1 MILKI
6 KNLFLKNFF
15 NLSSN
20 QFINVFFTLLITPLL
35 FRRIGTEAFGLVTL
49 CFSIVSLISVFNSYG
64 FNLNSPKDI
73 ATIKNNR
80 SFLEILICEILTIK
94 LIFGFRKKLFFRIF

>member
-20 QFINVFFTLLITPLL
+20 QFINFFFTLLITPLL
-35 FRRIGTEAFGLVTL
+35 FRRIGAEAFGLVTL
-49 CFSIVSLISVFNSYG
+49 CYSIILTEIINFMACKT
-64 FNLNSPKDI
+64 LLKL
-73 ATIKNNR
+73 KNNVK
-80 SFLEILICEILTIK
+80 T
-94 LIFGFRKKLFFRIF
+94 

>member
-15 NLSSN
+15 NLSTN

-35 FRRIGTEAFGLVTL
+35 FRRIGTEVFGLVTL
-49 CFSIVSLISVFNSYG
+49 CYSLILTEII
-64 FNLNSPKDI
+64 NLWLVK
-73 ATIKNNR
+73 
-80 SFLEILICEILTIK
+80 SFSN
-94 LIFGFRKKLFFRIF
+94 